1 MAIILMEKE
10 VKHYTKNKD
19 NKKRRNMKKRKT
31 KANKYT
37 LLHRSNE
44 RFARNNLQLLS
55 ENAKLKDDLVV
66 AGNKL
71 DDMTQVKESI
81 QLQNQTLEKRLLATE
96 VELLR
101 KIVSL
106 YEKQPIQQPI
116 VYNYPNNNELINN
129 GVSATTNAGTNS
141 TMLTTYG
148 Y

>member
-10 VKHYTKNKD
+10 VKHYMKNKD

-55 ENAKLKDDLVV
+55 ENANLKDSLIKVE
-66 AGNKL
+66 NKL
-71 DDMTQVKESI
+71 DDILQVKESL

-116 VYNYPNNNELINN
+116 VYNYPNSN
-129 GVSATTNAGTNS
+129 GVSTTGT
-141 TMLTTYG
+141 TITTASNTIHG

>member
-1 MAIILMEKE
+1 
-10 VKHYTKNKD
+10 
-19 NKKRRNMKKRKT
+19 MKKKKSKR

-44 RFARNNLQLLS
+44 KFARSNLQLLS
-55 ENAKLKDDLVV
+55 ENAKLKDDLVI

-101 KIVSL
+101 KIVAL
-106 YEKQPIQQPI
+106 YEKQQPQQV
-116 VYNYPNNNELINN
+116 VYNYPNSN
-129 GVSATTNAGTNS
+129 GVSTGTTNTFTTSSS
-141 TMLTTYG
+141 TMLG
-148 Y
+148 V

>member
-10 VKHYTKNKD
+10 VKHYMKNKD

-31 KANKYT
+31 RSSKYT

-44 RFARNNLQLLS
+44 RFAKSNLKLLS
-55 ENAKLKDDLVV
+55 ENAKLKDDLVI
-66 AGNKL
+66 AENKL
-71 DDMTQVKESI
+71 DDITQVKESI

-106 YEKQPIQQPI
+106 YEKQPVQQPI
-116 VYNYPNNNELINN
+116 IYNYPNSN
-129 GVSATTNAGTNS
+129 GVSTTGT
-141 TMLTTYG
+141 TITTASNTING

>member
-19 NKKRRNMKKRKT
+19 NKKGENMLYIKLNKKQLINKVVKLT
-31 KANKYT
+31 KDKSDLIEA
-37 LLHRSNE
+37 
-44 RFARNNLQLLS
+44 NNLKGETL
-55 ENAKLKDDLVV
+55 ENLQDSY
-66 AGNKL
+66 
-71 DDMTQVKESI
+71 DDMVKIKESI

-116 VYNYPNNNELINN
+116 VYNYPNSN
-129 GVSATTNAGTNS
+129 GVSTTGTI
-141 TMLTTYG
+141 TTTSNTIYG
-148 Y
+148 N

>member
-10 VKHYTKNKD
+10 VKHYMKNKD
-19 NKKRRNMKKRKT
+19 NKKRRNMKKKKT
-31 KANKYT
+31 KPNKYT

-44 RFARNNLQLLS
+44 RFARKNLELLS
-55 ENAKLKDDLVV
+55 ENSKLKDDLVI
-66 AGNKL
+66 AENKL
-71 DDMTQVKESI
+71 DDITQVKESI

-116 VYNYPNNNELINN
+116 VYNYPNSN
-129 GVSATTNAGTNS
+129 GVSTTGTKI
-141 TMLTTYG
+141 TTASNTIHG

>member
-1 MAIILMEKE
+1 MEKE
-10 VKHYTKNKD
+10 VEHYTKNKD
-19 NKKRRNMKKRKT
+19 NKKGENMMYIKLNKKQLINKVVKLT
-31 KANKYT
+31 KDK
-37 LLHRSNE
+37 
-44 RFARNNLQLLS
+44 NNLLNSANSKNETIWNQQDDYDNLQ
-55 ENAKLKDDLVV
+55 KDY
-66 AGNKL
+66 N
-71 DDMTQVKESI
+71 DMVKVKESI

-141 TMLTTYG
+141 TMITTYG

>member
-1 MAIILMEKE
+1 VAIILMEKKVE
-10 VKHYTKNKD
+10 YYMKNKD
-19 NKKRRNMKKRKT
+19 NKKRSNMKKLT
-31 KANKYT
+31 KKQLIKRCNSLFESNSKFQQDYAK
-37 LLHRSNE
+37 LLE
-44 RFARNNLQLLS
+44 DKIKS
-55 ENAKLKDDLVV
+55 EN
-66 AGNKL
+66 NL
-71 DDMTQVKESI
+71 DDMTQVKESL

-116 VYNYPNNNELINN
+116 VYNYPNSN
-129 GVSATTNAGTNS
+129 GVSTTGTTTTTTGTNS

>member
-10 VKHYTKNKD
+10 VKHYMKNKD

-44 RFARNNLQLLS
+44 RFARNNLELLS
-55 ENAKLKDDLVV
+55 QNAKLKDDLLV
-66 AGNKL
+66 AENKL
-71 DDMTQVKESI
+71 NDMTQVKESI

-106 YEKQPIQQPI
+106 YEKQPVQQPI
-116 VYNYPNNNELINN
+116 IYNYPNSN
-129 GVSATTNAGTNS
+129 GVSTTGNTTTTSSS
-141 TMLTTYG
+141 TING

>member
-1 MAIILMEKE
+1 MAIILTEKE
-10 VKHYTKNKD
+10 VEHYMKNKD

-37 LLHRSNE
+37 LLHKSNE

-116 VYNYPNNNELINN
+116 VYNYPNSN
-129 GVSATTNAGTNS
+129 GVSTTGTTNTFATSSS
-141 TMLTTYG
+141 TING

>member
-19 NKKRRNMKKRKT
+19 NKKRRNMKKKKT
-31 KANKYT
+31 KPNKYT
-37 LLHRSNE
+37 LLHKSNE

-55 ENAKLKDDLVV
+55 ENAKLKDDLVI
-66 AGNKL
+66 AENKL

-106 YEKQPIQQPI
+106 YEKQQIQQPI
-116 VYNYPNNNELINN
+116 VYNYTNSN
-129 GVSATTNAGTNS
+129 GVSTTGTTATTSNTFYDN
-141 TMLTTYG
+141 
-148 Y
+148 

>member
-1 MAIILMEKE
+1 VAIILMEKE

-31 KANKYT
+31 KPNKYT

-66 AGNKL
+66 AEKKL
-71 DDMTQVKESI
+71 DDITQVKESI
-81 QLQNQTLEKRLLATE
+81 QLANQTLEKRLLATE

-106 YEKQPIQQPI
+106 YEKQPVQQPI
-116 VYNYPNNNELINN
+116 VYNYPNSN
-129 GVSATTNAGTNS
+129 GVSTTGT
-141 TMLTTYG
+141 TITTASNTING